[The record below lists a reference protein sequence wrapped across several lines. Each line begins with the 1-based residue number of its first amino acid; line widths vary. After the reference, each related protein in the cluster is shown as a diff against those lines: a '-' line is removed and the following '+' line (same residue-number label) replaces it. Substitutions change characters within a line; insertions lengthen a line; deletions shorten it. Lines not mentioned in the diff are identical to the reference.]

1 MKKALSLRQKVLLLI
16 MGCIFLAGV
25 VYGICQITIVDAV
38 GKLKKENADLTSQ
51 YEAVESYVINREF
64 YESETVVNTEATLA
78 LLNSYVNGVTDK
90 SLLYDFDRRLESYA
104 MQSSALSLND
114 NVFIEEVQLGE
125 DIYTLQTNLVS
136 VSFDMTL
143 ENLKK
148 FIADIREGD
157 LNLAIQNI
165 AMSPNLESGTISGT
179 LTLNQN
185 SVVNTTSV
193 VTDPTFTGE
202 TGVNELFD

>member
-1 MKKALSLRQKVLLLI
+1 MKKALSLRQKILLLI

-64 YESETVVNTEATLA
+64 YESETVINTEATMA

-125 DIYTLQTNLVS
+125 GIYTLQTNLVS

-148 FIADIREGD
+148 FIADIREDD

-185 SVVNTTSV
+185 SVVNATSEI
-193 VTDPTFTGE
+193 TDPTFTGE